1 MLQKAVQVQV
11 VEVREAVKV
20 AHAISVALYLLSAI
34 SVVSILGGIVL
45 QLALGGSTA
54 QSTTPDSTNSV
65 TLTWT
70 APGDDGN
77 IGTVAAYNLRYSTEP
92 LAESTWEAATTA
104 PNPPTPLPAGTT
116 QSMAVTGLSPGM
128 PYSFAIKSTD
138 EAGNQSAISNI
149 ASKRTDQVACT
160 PEWSCTDWSECIDS
174 EQTRACIDVAQPACG
189 TDFNRPIEKQ
199 SCTTPTPPPAPS
211 SCIER
216 WSCTDWTACVDGFR
230 TRACEDAAKCGTED
244 KKPETRFDCSAG
256 GEPPENPNEILL
268 ATAPA
273 KGGGAEVKV
282 FNAETGRRVA
292 RFFAYSR
299 KYRGG
304 LSLAGGD
311 VDRDGHREI
320 VVGTG
325 VGSAPEVSVFTT
337 AGKAKT
343 RFFAFP
349 RRLRTGV
356 NVAASDVD
364 GDGNSDVIVAPA
376 GNYTSLVRVFRYDA
390 VRKRFTRLAE
400 FGALG
405 KRYRGGV
412 NLSVDDLDRNGLA
425 EVIVTPAKGE
435 RTGIVEVYEYDL
447 ASGTMKKRHSF
458 TAYTARF
465 RSGIETVT
473 ADVNG
478 DGHRE
483 IITVPA
489 PGATDVRIFT
499 YANRRAKLFGRFMA
513 GGTSFRGGADLAS
526 MDMDRDGKDE
536 ILTGTFSNG
545 LPGVRAF
552 THNVLTRKFDRLSSP
567 FPPYVYSPSFRKGIR
582 ITAL

>member
-1 MLQKAVQVQV
+1 MLRKAVQVQV
-11 VEVREAVKV
+11 VEVRESVKI

-45 QLALGGSTA
+45 QLAFGGPSA
-54 QSTTPDSTNSV
+54 QSTGPDSTNTV

-77 IGTVAAYNLRYSTEP
+77 VGTVAAYDLRYSTQP
-92 LAESTWEAATTA
+92 LAESTWETATSA
-104 PNPPTPLPAGTT
+104 PNSPTPLPAGTI
-116 QSMAVTGLSPGM
+116 QSMAVTGLTPGTL
-128 PYSFAIKSTD
+128 YSFAIKSTD

-174 EQTRACIDVAQPACG
+174 DQTRTCIDVAQPACG

-199 SCTTPTPPPAPS
+199 TCTTPKPRPTLD
-211 SCIER
+211 SCVEH
-216 WSCTDWTACVDGFR
+216 WSCSEWTGCVDGFR
-230 TRACEDAAKCGTED
+230 TRVCQDAEKCGSEE

-256 GEPPENPNEILL
+256 GEPPENPVEQLL
-268 ATAPA
+268 AAAPA
-273 KGGGAEVKV
+273 KGGGAEVKA
-282 FNAETGRRVA
+282 FNAESGRRVA
-292 RFFAYSR
+292 KFFAYSR

-304 LSLAGGD
+304 LSLASGD
-311 VDRDGHREI
+311 VDRDGNREI
-320 VVGTG
+320 ILGTG
-325 VGSAPEVSVFTT
+325 IGTAPQVSVFTA

-349 RRLRTGV
+349 SRLRIGV
-356 NVAASDVD
+356 NVAVSDVD
-364 GDGNSDVIVAPA
+364 GDGNNDIIVAPA
-376 GNYTSLVRVFRYDA
+376 GNYTSLVRVFRYDPA
-390 VRKRFTRLAE
+390 RKRFTRLVE

-405 KRYRGGV
+405 NRYRGGV
-412 NLSVDDLDRNGLA
+412 NLSADDLDRNGLA
-425 EVIVTPAKGE
+425 DVIVTPAKGE
-435 RTGIVEVYEYDL
+435 RTGVVEIYEYDL
-447 ASGTMKKRHSF
+447 LSGTMKKRHSF

-478 DGHRE
+478 DDNRE
-483 IITVPA
+483 IVTVPA
-489 PGATDVRIFT
+489 PGATDVKIFT

-513 GGTSFRGGADLAS
+513 GSVSFRGGADLAS

-536 ILTGTFSNG
+536 ILTATFSNG
-545 LPGVRAF
+545 LPGVRVF
-552 THNVLTRKFDRLSSP
+552 TYNVLTRKFERVFSP
-567 FPPYVYSPSFRKGIR
+567 FPPNVFSPAFRKGIR